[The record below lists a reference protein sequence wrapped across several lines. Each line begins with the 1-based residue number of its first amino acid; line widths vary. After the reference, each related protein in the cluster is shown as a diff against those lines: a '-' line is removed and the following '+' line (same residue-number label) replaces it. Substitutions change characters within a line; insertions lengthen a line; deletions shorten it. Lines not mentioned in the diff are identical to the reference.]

1 MNHNWFADLYEIC
14 NNDPFQRKILLV
26 DNYDQAEQWLTRITK
41 EYGPL
46 LGVETET
53 LRSLV
58 VKRTKLELLKRGH
71 RLLNSRQTFWAVQN
85 LMVDLIEHQ
94 DKYIPAE
101 MITSGIVHSFHH
113 AIEELRGAG
122 ICSSELSIYVFDNVH
137 KGLYIVELLT
147 LYEQWLEQNQFV
159 DFAGLLDYLPETD
172 VAVNNN
178 LFIHRDL
185 EQFSSVEKKMLK
197 RIAGDR
203 LKLLPQEGDFPL
215 SLVNESNPELRIYH
229 ATGTFAEIRETFRRI
244 CDQDNFY
251 DQVEIIISNYEAYSS
266 AIYTLSQA
274 LDIPCTF
281 SKGLPA
287 QYTKVGKAALVYLEW
302 LECNYDVECLLK
314 ALRHDYISFHHFE
327 ESVDTTEL
335 IQALEQ
341 SGIGWGRQRYSIL
354 EIADNAENMGRH
366 NEAKRLLNRVFSGLF
381 QTLPDPREVL
391 WNPVVILR
399 ALIEFLKKYTA
410 ASSEADTLVIAE
422 LMNETKQLE
431 SVSPRTLSSESALRY
446 VRDMIAGI
454 RIFCDGPAC
463 GKLHVSSLQD
473 GGISGRN
480 QTYILGMSNDAWS
493 LQLRQDPVLLDI
505 ERRSLGGL
513 RMSTDRAD
521 HIVRE
526 RAARLAYLTG
536 RVTLSFASYD
546 PAEQNEIIPA
556 FELLQATRIVMGNL
570 HMDMTGLGE
579 VLGKP
584 IGYMASDPIGEHL
597 LDGTDRWLD
606 RFHAGGKL
614 QDGLSSLR
622 QSFPFAAKQEQAE
635 TRINEEALSEYEGIL
650 STDVFAVRYRN
661 NPQMYLS
668 VTQLERYAECPKRF
682 FFSTVLK
689 VRSKETTDF
698 DRSSWL
704 DAASRGSLLHEI
716 FYLYLKEMT
725 EGSVKEAMLKH
736 NEHRLQEITGQIIF
750 KYKAKVPPPS
760 PHIFHKECESLRR
773 DVAIFFQMEQGC
785 QGLPR
790 FFELELTKDGKPMDV
805 RLDNGLVI
813 RMKGFVDRV
822 DEVEPHKYK
831 IYDYKTGNPAKYDE
845 NEYFAQGTQLQHALY
860 AVAVEQWLKY
870 TGIDTEARVVES
882 AYYFP
887 TERGKGTE
895 VPRLQN
901 RTAELSELVGHLLAS
916 MESGTFA
923 ATKESKRCV
932 YCDYK
937 TVCRNESER
946 TKAKSSSPSN
956 APLLEHIKEVERF
969 V

>member
-26 DNYDQAEQWLTRITK
+26 DNYDQAEQWLTWITK

-58 VKRTKLELLKRGH
+58 VKRTKLELLQRGLH
-71 RLLNSRQTFWAVQN
+71 LLNSRQTFWIVQN
-85 LMVDLIEHQ
+85 LMVDLADRQDEYLPIEMVT
-94 DKYIPAE
+94 P
-101 MITSGIVHSFHH
+101 GIVHSFHH

-122 ICSSELSIYVFDNVH
+122 ICSSELSISVFGNVP
-137 KGLYIVELLT
+137 KGLYIIELFT
-147 LYEQWLEQNQFV
+147 LYEQWLEQNHFV

-172 VAVNNN
+172 AAVNNN
-178 LFIHRDL
+178 LFIHRNL

-203 LKLLPQEGDFPL
+203 LKILPQEGSFPS
-215 SLVNESNPELRIYH
+215 SLVNDSKLELRSYH

-244 CDQDNFY
+244 CDQDNSY
-251 DQVEIIISNYEAYSS
+251 DQVEIIVSNYEAYSS

-314 ALRHDYISFHHFE
+314 ALRHDYISFHHFK
-327 ESVDTTEL
+327 ESVDTTDL

-354 EIADNAENMGRH
+354 EVAGNAENMERH
-366 NEAKRLLNRVFSGLF
+366 TEANRLLNRVFSGLF
-381 QTLPDPREVL
+381 QTLPDPRDVS

-399 ALIEFLKKYTA
+399 ALIDFLEQYTVP
-410 ASSEADTLVIAE
+410 SSEADMLVIAE
-422 LMNETKQLE
+422 LMKETKLLE

-454 RIFCDGPAC
+454 RIFCDGPVC
-463 GKLHVSSLQD
+463 GKLYVSSLQD

-493 LQLRQDPVLLDI
+493 LKLRQDPVLLDM

-513 RMSTDRAD
+513 RVSTERAE
-521 HIVRE
+521 HSFRE
-526 RAARLAYLTG
+526 RAARLGYLTG

-556 FELLQATRIVMGNL
+556 FELLQAARIVTGNL
-570 HMDMTGLGE
+570 HMDMSGLGQ

-584 IGYMASDPIGEHL
+584 IGYMATDPIGEHL

-606 RFHAGGKL
+606 RFHAEGKL
-614 QDGLSSLR
+614 KDGLSSLR

-635 TRINEEALSEYEGIL
+635 TRINEETLSEYEGIL
-650 STDVFAVRYRN
+650 STGIFAVRYLN
-661 NPQMYLS
+661 NPQTYLS

-689 VRSKETTDF
+689 VRAKDATDF

-716 FYLYLKEMT
+716 FHLYMKEISET
-725 EGSVKEAMLKH
+725 SAKEVVIKH
-736 NEHRLQEITGQIIF
+736 DEHRLLEITEQIIRE
-750 KYKAKVPPPS
+750 YEAMVPPPS

-773 DVAIFFQMEQGC
+773 DVAIFYQLEQGC
-785 QGLPR
+785 QGRPR

-831 IYDYKTGNPAKYDE
+831 IYDYKTGNPKKYDE
-845 NEYFAQGTQLQHALY
+845 NEYFSQGTQLQHALY
-860 AVAVEQWLKY
+860 AVAVEQWLKH
-870 TGIDTEARVVES
+870 TGIDKEARVVES

-895 VPRLQN
+895 VSRLQN
-901 RTAELSELVGHLLAS
+901 RRAELSELVGHLLAS

-946 TKAKSSSPSN
+946 TQAKSSSPAN
-956 APLLEHIKEVERF
+956 APLLDHIKEVERF